1 MVLQR
6 PKKVPPE
13 LVDLR
18 SSTFRIGGQRML
30 VISYAASAKEPD
42 NLTEGE
48 AEVARLAAD
57 GRSNAEIAKAR
68 GTAART
74 VANQMASILR
84 KLGLSSRREL
94 ATRYHGLARRDRSS
108 K

>member
-1 MVLQR
+1 
-6 PKKVPPE
+6 
-13 LVDLR
+13 
-18 SSTFRIGGQRML
+18 ML
-30 VISYAASAKEPD
+30 VISYAASAEAPG
-42 NLTEGE
+42 NLTGGE
-48 AEVARLAAD
+48 AQVARLAAD

-94 ATRYHGLARRDRSS
+94 ATLYHGHVSPNRSS

>member
-1 MVLQR
+1 MVR
-6 PKKVPPE
+6 ERSKKAPSD
-13 LVDLR
+13 LADLR

-30 VISYAASAKEPD
+30 VISYAQRSAEPND
-42 NLTEGE
+42 LTAGE

-57 GRSNAEIAKAR
+57 GRSNAEIATAR
-68 GTAART
+68 GTASRT

-94 ATRYHGLARRDRSS
+94 STLYHGRRSS